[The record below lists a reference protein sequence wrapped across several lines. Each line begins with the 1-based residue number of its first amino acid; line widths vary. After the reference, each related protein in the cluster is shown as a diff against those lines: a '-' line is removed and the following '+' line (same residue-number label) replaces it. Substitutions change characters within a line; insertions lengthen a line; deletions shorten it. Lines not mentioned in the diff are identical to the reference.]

1 MSSTQPRPS
10 DQSGPEQQPAGS
22 GRKGRTVALAAG
34 AVVVVAAIVGGIVLL
49 NSGDDKAED
58 SASATADSGK
68 KKDEAKDE
76 AKKGEP
82 AKYEGKRYRLTTPE
96 TVADGLKKESGSENE
111 NAPGAA
117 FLSVFEKL
125 GVSKAQ
131 GVGAS
136 YKGGEN
142 LGSKWLKFTGVYGDV
157 ADPEKTVDRYF
168 ASMASAGGKN
178 TASDK
183 SVKSE
188 WKGSPTR
195 LSVPGLDDDAV
206 LKCQNVTYT
215 SGKDEAAGR
224 KGMSMPNCVWADHT
238 TVGILVHSHT
248 ASMLGEV
255 PLETVG
261 ALSAKVRSDVRAEIT

>member
-1 MSSTQPRPS
+1 MSNTQQRPS
-10 DQSGPEQQPAGS
+10 DQPDPGQRSAEGGK
-22 GRKGRTVALAAG
+22 KGRTVALVAG

-49 NSGDDKAED
+49 NSGDGKTED
-58 SASATADSGK
+58 RASAASDSGK
-68 KKDEAKDE
+68 KKDEPK
-76 AKKGEP
+76 
-82 AKYEGKRYRLTTPE
+82 KYEGKRYRLTTPE
-96 TVADGLKKESGSENE
+96 TVADSLKKESGSENK
-111 NAPGAA
+111 NAPSSA

-125 GVSKAQ
+125 GVSKPQ

-157 ADPEKTVDRYF
+157 ADPEKTVDRYL
-168 ASMASAGGKN
+168 ASMASAADRSGG
-178 TASDK
+178 SDK
-183 SVKSE
+183 AVKSE

-195 LSVPGLDDDAV
+195 VSPADLDDGAV
-206 LKCQNVTYT
+206 MKCQNVTYI
-215 SGKDEAAGR
+215 SGEDESAGK

-238 TVGILVHSHT
+238 TVGIVVHSQT

-261 ALSAKVRSDVRAEIT
+261 TLSAKVRADTRAEIK